1 MTRIAG
7 EALRFA
13 IVGVANTLVGL
24 LAIYGM
30 LFFTD
35 AGPVVANACG
45 YAIGFVLSFLLNRA
59 WSFRSSR
66 SVGQDLPRYLGVAAV
81 AYCCNLVVVVLGAHH
96 FPSHPYAIQFLGIA
110 TYTTLM
116 FFGCRM
122 FVFRRFAEMPVRDA
136 LKSVDM
142 ESDSRG

>member
-1 MTRIAG
+1 MRRMAG

-24 LAIYGM
+24 FAIYGM

-45 YAIGFVLSFLLNRA
+45 YAIGFIVSFVLNRA
-59 WSFRSSR
+59 WSFRSNR
-66 SVGQDLPRYLGVAAV
+66 SVTQDLPRYLAVAATS
-81 AYCCNLVVVVLGAHH
+81 YCCNLAVVVLGAHL
-96 FPSHPYAIQFLGIA
+96 FPRSPYAIQFLGIA

-116 FFGCRM
+116 FLGCRM
-122 FVFRRFAEMPVRDA
+122 FVFRKSREPSVRDT
-136 LKSVDM
+136 LEPIDM
-142 ESDSRG
+142 EGDNRG